1 MYMKKIIL
9 ILSLT
14 TSLFS
19 SLSISKGSSITVE
32 ISTYRVELLTK
43 KNNRVT
49 LSITAEN
56 ENEVRRQALSQYPG
70 ATILSIV
77 KLK

>member
-1 MYMKKIIL
+1 MKKIIL